1 MENRE
6 TGPNG
11 LVNFPLSK
19 NCLILSVT
27 AGTSF
32 RVRRTAEWSVW
43 FSAAPLAALRGER
56 MDHCTMG
63 SMGDSH
69 QNSDSS
75 SWCPQKLCSQ
85 IWPAL
90 PSPYGTDMA
99 MAFWESHLL
108 TKPQSSCSTLPK
120 GRGAACLQPPT
131 AQHQLWSMPCH
142 SPWGRGA
149 CKGVNSS
156 AGQDLLPRDHQST
169 AGCVASWSPEP
180 RFCTQH
186 LRSLKAVPES
196 WRQNKKP
203 HVKEQTEAY
212 APFVAR
218 DKMKYKRW

>member
-142 SPWGRGA
+142 SPR
-149 CKGVNSS
+149 KR
-156 AGQDLLPRDHQST
+156 DLQRCELICWTRLTST
-169 AGCVASWSPEP
+169 GSPEHRWLRRVMEP
-180 RFCTQH
+180 RAQV
-186 LRSLKAVPES
+186 LYPAPPQPEGSPRVLKA
-196 WRQNKKP
+196 
-203 HVKEQTEAY
+203 EQKAT
-212 APFVAR
+212 R
-218 DKMKYKRW
+218 